1 MSNFKTVTPVT
12 SFILILFGICVPILT
27 WIASPNP
34 NVGWD
39 ELLLFLIPALLLSL
53 LVLFAPRIPAGRLK
67 RLSGLGVAGLAIG
80 AFPGWI
86 NPVSLA
92 LFAVG
97 AFGLNMVKDRNT

>member
-1 MSNFKTVTPVT
+1 MPNFKTVTPVT

-34 NVGWD
+34 NLSWQD
-39 ELLLFLIPALLLSL
+39 LSLFLVPALLLAL
-53 LVLFAPRIPAGRLK
+53 LVLFAPRIPANRLIH
-67 RLSGLGVAGLAIG
+67 LSGLGVAGLAIG

-86 NPVSLA
+86 NPISLA

-97 AFGLNMVKDRNT
+97 AFGLNLVKERSL